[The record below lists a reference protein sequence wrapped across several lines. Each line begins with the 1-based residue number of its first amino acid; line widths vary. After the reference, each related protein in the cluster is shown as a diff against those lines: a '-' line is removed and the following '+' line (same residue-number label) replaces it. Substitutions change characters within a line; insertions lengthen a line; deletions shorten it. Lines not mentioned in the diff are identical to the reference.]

1 MNANY
6 KAITRLL
13 VLLLAGITLS
23 RCAQESTPQG
33 GPKDEKAPEV
43 KRSSPANKSTRFSAD
58 KITIT
63 FNEFIKPTGFAQTLV
78 SPPMDKR
85 PVYQSEGRTLTIKLK
100 SPLRDSTTY
109 TINFGDDLQD
119 LNEGNRAQNFT
130 YVFSTGSYIDSQRIE
145 GNVIVAKDNAP
156 AEDVVVSL
164 YPKDSV
170 DGILKSKPYYFAKTN
185 KAGGFKIE
193 NIKAGKY
200 WLYALKDQNYNYIYD
215 QPNELIAFC
224 DTLVDLE
231 DSLPR
236 NVKLHLFSENRQKLK
251 LSEAR
256 SVGPGQLQIIYN
268 KPINN
273 FILDWKGYSAGDF
286 AYIYPTNDTIIYW
299 YSKYYTEKDS
309 FFLTANDTLTDTLR
323 MELKAIK
330 KDSLGTKKGIPFKVV
345 NQAVKDR
352 KDSIKTETSSLQ
364 ELLKPLKISFSL
376 PITEINDSK
385 RLQILHDSSTKE
397 ITARVALDEKKKQSI
412 SIDFEKSEN
421 ATYNIT
427 IPDSMYKD
435 IFGRWNNKQTQ
446 RITTNSKSSY
456 GNIMLKL
463 KTEHPEKYYVV
474 KLQNANTGETIREFY
489 FTGNGERKITV
500 GDVLA
505 GKYKFIVI
513 EDENKN
519 GEWDTGSFAKKKQPE
534 NIFTYQDVY
543 ELKGGWDM
551 DIEVKF

>member
-1 MNANY
+1 MKGNY
-6 KAITRLL
+6 KVILRLL
-13 VLLLAGITLS
+13 VLLSAGITLS

-85 PVYQSEGRTLTIKLK
+85 PVYKAEGRTLTIKLK

-119 LNEGNRAQNFT
+119 LNEGNKALNFT
-130 YVFSTGSYIDSQRIE
+130 YIFSTGSYIDSQRID
-145 GNVIVAKDNAP
+145 GNVILAKDNTP
-156 AEDVVVSL
+156 ADEVVVSL

-170 DGILKSKPYYFAKTN
+170 DGILKSKPYYFAKTD
-185 KAGGFKIE
+185 KAGSFKIE

-224 DTLVDLE
+224 DTLVDLD

-251 LSEAR
+251 FSEAK
-256 SVGPGQLQIIYN
+256 SLGPGQLQIIYN
-268 KPINN
+268 KPVNN
-273 FILDWKGYSAGDF
+273 FKLDWNGYSTNDF

-299 YSKYYTEKDS
+299 YSKYYSEKDS
-309 FFLTANDTLTDTLR
+309 FFLTANDTLRDTLR
-323 MELKAIK
+323 MELKSIK
-330 KDSLGTKKGIPFKVV
+330 KDSLGTKKGIPFSIV
-345 NQAVKDR
+345 NQSVANKKDTA
-352 KDSIKTETSSLQ
+352 KAQNFTVQ
-364 ELLKPLKISFSL
+364 ELLKTLKISFSL
-376 PITEINDSK
+376 PIIEINDSK
-385 RLQILHDSSTKE
+385 KLQIFEDSSTKQ
-397 ITARVALDEKKKQSI
+397 ITARVTLDEKRKQSI
-412 SIDFEKSEN
+412 SIDFEKAEN
-421 ATYNIT
+421 TTYNIT
-427 IPDSMYKD
+427 IPDSIYKD

-463 KTEHPEKYYVV
+463 KTEHPEKYYVI
-474 KLQNANTGETIREFY
+474 KLQDANTGETVREFY

-500 GDVLA
+500 SDVLA
-505 GKYKFIVI
+505 GKYKFVVI

-519 GEWDTGSFAKKKQPE
+519 GDWDTGNFVNKKQPE

-543 ELKGGWDM
+543 ELKGGWDL

>member
-1 MNANY
+1 MKGNY

-13 VLLLAGITLS
+13 MLLLAGITLS

-33 GPKDEKAPEV
+33 GPKDDKAPEV
-43 KRSSPANKSTRFSAD
+43 KRSSPANKSIGFSAN

-63 FNEFIKPTGFAQTLV
+63 FNEYIKPTGFAQTLV

-85 PVYQSEGRTLTIKLK
+85 PVYQAEGRTLTIKLK

-145 GNVIVAKDNAP
+145 GNVILAKDNAP
-156 AEDVVVSL
+156 AEDIVVSL

-170 DGILKSKPYYFAKTN
+170 DGILKSKPYYFAKTD
-185 KAGGFKIE
+185 KAGSFKIE

-200 WLYALKDQNYNYIYD
+200 WLYALKDQNYNYTYD

-224 DTLVDLE
+224 DTLVDLD

-251 LSEAR
+251 FSEAK
-256 SVGPGQLQIIYN
+256 SIGPGQLQIIYN
-268 KPINN
+268 KAINN
-273 FILDWKGYSAGDF
+273 FKLDWKGYSAGDF

-299 YSKYYTEKDS
+299 YSKYYAEKDS
-309 FFLTANDTLTDTLR
+309 FFLTANDTLADTLR

-330 KDSLGTKKGIPFKVV
+330 KDSLGTKKGIPFIVV
-345 NQAVKDR
+345 NQIVKDK
-352 KDSIKTETSSLQ
+352 KDSTKTEISNLQ

-376 PITEINDSK
+376 PIIEINDSK
-385 RLQILHDSSTKE
+385 RLQIFQDSSLKG
-397 ITARVALDEKKKQSI
+397 ITARVTVDEKKKQSI
-412 SIDFEKSEN
+412 NIDFEKTEN
-421 ATYNIT
+421 TTYNIT

-446 RITTNSKSSY
+446 RITTNSKTSY

-474 KLQNANTGETIREFY
+474 KLQNATTGETVREFY

-500 GDVLA
+500 SDVLA

-519 GEWDTGSFAKKKQPE
+519 GEWDTGNFAKKKQPE
-534 NIFTYQDVY
+534 NIFTYKDVY

>member
-1 MNANY
+1 VKGNY

-13 VLLLAGITLS
+13 VLLLVGITLS

-43 KRSSPANKSTRFSAD
+43 KRSTPANKSTQFSTD
-58 KITIT
+58 KIKIT
-63 FNEFIKPTGFAQTLV
+63 FDEFIKPTGFAQTLV

-85 PVYQSEGRTLTIKLK
+85 PVYTAEGRTLTIKLK

-119 LNEGNRAQNFT
+119 LNEGNKALNFT
-130 YVFSTGSYIDSQRIE
+130 YVFSTGSYIDSQQIS
-145 GNVIVAKDNAP
+145 GNVILAKDNSTT
-156 AEDVVVSL
+156 EDVVVSL
-164 YPKDSV
+164 YPKDSI
-170 DGILKSKPYYFAKTN
+170 DGILKSKPYYFAKTD
-185 KAGGFKIE
+185 KAGGFRIE

-224 DTLVDLE
+224 DTLVSLD

-236 NVKLHLFSENRQKLK
+236 NVKLHLFNENRQKLK
-251 LSEAR
+251 FSEAK

-273 FILDWKGYSAGDF
+273 FKLDWKGYSADDF
-286 AYIYPTNDTIIYW
+286 AYIYPTNDTVIYW

-309 FFLTANDTLTDTLR
+309 FYLTANDTLTDTLR
-323 MELKAIK
+323 MELKSIR
-330 KDSLGTKKGIPFKVV
+330 KDSLETKKGIPFIIV
-345 NQAVKDR
+345 NQSVASR
-352 KDSIKTETSSLQ
+352 KDTTKTQNFAIQ
-364 ELLKPLKISFSL
+364 ELLKPLKITFSL
-376 PITEINDSK
+376 PVIGINDSK
-385 RLQILHDSSTKE
+385 RLQILQDSSTKE
-397 ITARVALDEKKKQSI
+397 ITARVTLDEKKKQSI
-412 SIDFEKSEN
+412 SIDFEKTEN
-421 ATYNIT
+421 TTYNIT

-446 RITTNSKSSY
+446 QITTNSKSSY

-463 KTEHPEKYYVV
+463 KTEHPERYYVV
-474 KLQNANTGETIREFY
+474 KMMNENTGETVREFY

-500 GDVLA
+500 NDVLA

-534 NIFTYQDVY
+534 NIFTYKDVY